1 MVDQRRVRWLLQAW
15 MQSLQ
20 GTSRDCGLDRAKFG
34 FGTGPNLSDQLLQS
48 LLALPSLPTCTLTL
62 SESTSWSLRARPLS
76 APTRR
81 THRARPHPAAS
92 FSLPVRAPSVSSCA
106 SAPTRAH
113 SDSTFRSSPS
123 RVLARRL
130 LLARANSSAAAAP
143 SRSSVTS
150 EESRATTAPAT
161 HPAFANCN
169 YTPNSPSTMISALS
183 SSLRSTQSLRAM
195 CAAPRSGSRT
205 RSPRLQTA

>member
-20 GTSRDCGLDRAKFG
+20 GTSRDCGLDRAQFG
-34 FGTGPNLSDQLLQS
+34 FGSGPNVSEQLLRF
-48 LLALPSLPTCTLTL
+48 LFALPSLSTCSFTL
-62 SESTSWSLRARPLS
+62 SDSTSVSLRARSLS

-81 THRARPHPAAS
+81 THRVRPHTAAS

-113 SDSTFRSSPS
+113 SDSTFRSSPL
-123 RVLARRL
+123 RALARRL
-130 LLARANSSAAAAP
+130 LLVSANSSAAAAP
-143 SRSSVTS
+143 SRSSVVS

-169 YTPNSPSTMISALS
+169 YTPNSSPTMIYSLAS
-183 SSLRSTQSLRAM
+183 SISPTQSLRAL
-195 CAAPRSGSRT
+195 CAAPRSGART
-205 RSPRLQTA
+205 PSPRFQTA

>member
-15 MQSLQ
+15 LQSLQ
-20 GTSRDCGLDRAKFG
+20 RTSRDCGLDRAKFG
-34 FGTGPNLSDQLLQS
+34 FGSGPKSVSEQLLR
-48 LLALPSLPTCTLTL
+48 LLFASPSLPTRSL
-62 SESTSWSLRARPLS
+62 SLSDSTFWSLRARSLS

-81 THRARPHPAAS
+81 THRARSHTAATL
-92 FSLPVRAPSVSSCA
+92 SLPVRAPSVSSCA

-123 RVLARRL
+123 QVLARRL

-143 SRSSVTS
+143 SRSSAAA

-169 YTPNSPSTMISALS
+169 YTPNPSPTTNLALS
-183 SSLRSTQSLRAM
+183 SLVSLDPTAVR
-195 CAAPRSGSRT
+195 CAAGAAA
-205 RSPRLQTA
+205 RSPRSNA